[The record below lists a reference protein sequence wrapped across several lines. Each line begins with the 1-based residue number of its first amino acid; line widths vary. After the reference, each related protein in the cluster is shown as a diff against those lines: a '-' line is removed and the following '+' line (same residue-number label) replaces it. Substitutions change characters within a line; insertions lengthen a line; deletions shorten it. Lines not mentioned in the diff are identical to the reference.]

1 MVSKLRTVYR
11 SDGILIGASPE
22 LFGLKSG
29 HGDVDK
35 DSNYTVKM
43 AEMELSNMVRY
54 LGRPYKALYRHI
66 YIAGLDYITLEY
78 LSR

>member
-29 HGDVDK
+29 HGDK
-35 DSNYTVKM
+35 DGGNGVVKYGKIFRS
-43 AEMELSNMVRY
+43 AF
-54 LGRPYKALYRHI
+54 
-66 YIAGLDYITLEY
+66 
-78 LSR
+78 